1 MQLFVIRVE
10 GISSE
15 EFQLNRSIILRNLA
29 GKVPMKRAWLEMDD
43 FTFVDIQTILRKS
56 NSNCT
61 VSDVNGKIYTNI
73 WQYFLSFIAC
83 IMVNIYLFFKFY
95 MLLLLLFFFFFFF
108 LQIYMHTYMCF
119 LRSCLLVSS
128 PHQYN

>member
-29 GKVPMKRAWLEMDD
+29 GKVPMKKAWLEMDD

-56 NSNCT
+56 NSNYT
-61 VSDVNGKIYTNI
+61 VSDVNGKIYI
-73 WQYFLSFIAC
+73 WQYFLSFVASC
-83 IMVNIYLFFKFY
+83 IMVNTFY
-95 MLLLLLFFFFFFF
+95 MLLLLFFFSPSFCA
-108 LQIYMHTYMCF
+108 IMYTYMCL
-119 LRSCLLVSS
+119 LRSCLFVSS